1 MSGAGEPVTVF
12 QWAQEHGEVGGVLTS
27 HSQQTATLRAEGVTV
42 TYVDTGSARRAGAA
56 VPQVL
61 PRRALHVL
69 HLTRLWRA
77 TVMAPA
83 FRLLRGR
90 RVLVLHSGST
100 RQQVEQLSPLRRR
113 GLVAALSVFEE
124 IWAVNDEIR
133 AVLPPRLRDR
143 VTVVT
148 PFDPA
153 AAPEAG
159 TEVGGAVRRPHALAL
174 ATNAGLEHYNALLG
188 IEVVRSVRESWA
200 DATLEILAYGNERP
214 GVDDLRRRA
223 EDEPWLTVR
232 FDSAPADV
240 ARTLGSVGT
249 FLRPTSWD
257 GDSVIVREAQACGAR
272 VIASDVSPRP
282 VGVVLAPL
290 TVDGLAAAVLHGGP
304 VSDGAG
310 LATTTLADATRAA
323 LGRTG
328 RR

>member
-1 MSGAGEPVTVF
+1 MTSVPVF

-27 HSQQTATLRAEGVTV
+27 HAQQTAALRADGVAV
-42 TYVDTGSARRAGAA
+42 TYVDTGSARRAAA
-56 VPQVL
+56 TVPKVL

-83 FRLLRGR
+83 FRLVHGR

-100 RQQVEQLSPLRRR
+100 RQQVEQLTPLRRR
-113 GLVAALSVFEE
+113 GLVAALSVFDE

-133 AVLPPRLRDR
+133 SVLPRRLRDR

-153 AAPEAG
+153 AAPLVG
-159 TEVGGAVRRPHALAL
+159 SDVGGVGRRPHALAL

-188 IEVVRSVRESWA
+188 IEVVRSVRASWA

-214 GVDDLRRRA
+214 GVDDLRQRA
-223 EDEPWLTVR
+223 EAEPWLTVR
-232 FDSAPADV
+232 FDIPPADV
-240 ARTLGSVGT
+240 TRTLGSVGT

-257 GDSVIVREAQACGAR
+257 GDSVIVREAQACGSR
-272 VIASDVSPRP
+272 VVASDVSPRP
-282 VGVVLAPL
+282 AGVVLAPL
-290 TVDGLAAAVLHGGP
+290 TVEGLAAAVLHGGP

-310 LATTTLADATRAA
+310 LATTTLAEATRAA
-323 LGRTG
+323 LGRMA
-328 RR
+328 R